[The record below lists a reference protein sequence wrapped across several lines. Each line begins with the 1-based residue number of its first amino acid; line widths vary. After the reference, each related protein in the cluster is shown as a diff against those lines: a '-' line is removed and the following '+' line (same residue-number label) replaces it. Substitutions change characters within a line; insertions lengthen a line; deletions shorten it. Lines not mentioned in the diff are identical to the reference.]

1 MAFVYGPTNSDIFN
15 GADGVT
21 SGDDHV
27 YGGDGHD
34 TIRGLGTN
42 RATAL
47 NVRYPGS
54 SPGHMSLRSK
64 TNMTRSA
71 P

>member
-1 MAFVYGPTNSDIFN
+1 MDRRTRTFFN
-15 GADGVT
+15 AADGVT

-34 TIRGLGTN
+34 TIRGLGPK
-42 RATAL
+42 RVTAL
-47 NVRYPGS
+47 NVRFSGYFTGR
-54 SPGHMSLRSK
+54 MRLRNK